1 MTDSELMGLALEE
14 ARKAAALGEVPVGA
28 VVARNGE
35 VVAAAH
41 NTRETEKN
49 ALHHAELLAI
59 DAACKKLGGWR
70 LWECELFVTLEPCP
84 MCAGAIINSRIRR
97 VVYGA
102 ADAKAGC
109 CGSVT
114 DLFALPF
121 NHHPMVEQGLRAEE
135 AGVLLQAFFK
145 DLRVRLAARPKWKRP
160 APPASTGLR
169 SCSSPATA
177 APRWPHR
184 PTTCCWPPTA
194 PSASWIPI
202 RPPHSSRRP
211 CWSKFCT
218 TCS

>member
-35 VVAAAH
+35 V
-41 NTRETEKN
+41 

-102 ADAKAGC
+102 ADTKAGC

-114 DLFALPF
+114 DLFAMPF
-121 NHHPMVEQGLRAEE
+121 NHHPVVEQGLRAEE
-135 AGVLLQAFFK
+135 AQELLQAFFK
-145 DLRVRLAARPKWKRP
+145 DLRARLAARPKWK
-160 APPASTGLR
+160 PPV
-169 SCSSPATA
+169 
-177 APRWPHR
+177 
-184 PTTCCWPPTA
+184 
-194 PSASWIPI
+194 
-202 RPPHSSRRP
+202 
-211 CWSKFCT
+211 
-218 TCS
+218 